1 MRVIEPDDVFPPF
14 PALTL
19 NADQLLRIDVI
30 PVVRRV
36 FPCVSAPGDTRDG
49 LSSIIRKTPEQY
61 PTALMR
67 ISFFT
72 VLANGGMIG
81 LRELEHKAKGQI
93 FKVEAAY
100 SSCQNRSVKYFS
112 PESQRMVTMVAR

>member
-1 MRVIEPDDVFPPF
+1 MCFREVRNRPSRGMIGMRVIEPDDIFPSF
-14 PALTL
+14 PAVAL
-19 NADQLLRIDVI
+19 NADKFLRIDVI

-49 LSSIIRKTPEQY
+49 LRSIIRKTPKQHT
-61 PTALMR
+61 TALMR
-67 ISFFT
+67 ISFLT

-93 FKVEAAY
+93 F
-100 SSCQNRSVKYFS
+100 QL
-112 PESQRMVTMVAR
+112 